1 MSGSAQIFP
10 LGAQPSTKNGAGG
23 TITIQ
28 LLPLGDCLLGLF
40 FFKPSDGA
48 EICSHITASPKHS
61 WIFFPYKKAEIFLL
75 LKKK

>member
-40 FFKPSDGA
+40 FFLNPLMEQKYVLTSQHHQNIHGFF
-48 EICSHITASPKHS
+48 SPIRKQK
-61 WIFFPYKKAEIFLL
+61 FFSS
-75 LKKK
+75 